1 MNPLT
6 HEWIEKAEA
15 DFATASRE
23 ARVRQS
29 PNYDAVCFH
38 AQQCAEKYLK
48 GLLQK
53 ANIRFGKTHNLLAL
67 LELLSPVDASW
78 ESLRPQ
84 LERLTGFAVHGRYPG
99 EQADKPT
106 ATEALKL
113 ARSIRAAARTTLGL
127 SP

>member
-6 HEWIEKAEA
+6 REWIEKAEA

-23 ARVRQS
+23 IRARKS

-48 GLLQK
+48 GLLHK

-67 LELLSPVDASW
+67 LELLSPVDGSW
-78 ESLRPQ
+78 EILRPQ
-84 LERLTGFAVHGRYPG
+84 LERLTGFAAHGCYPG

-113 ARSIRAAARTTLGL
+113 ARTIRSAARTSLGL
-127 SP
+127 AP

>member
-1 MNPLT
+1 MNPLV

-23 ARVRQS
+23 ARVRKS

-53 ANIRFGKTHNLLAL
+53 ADVRFGKTHNLLAL

-84 LERLTGFAVHGRYPG
+84 LERLTGFAVQGRYPG

-113 ARSIRAAARTTLGL
+113 AGAIRNAARASLGL